1 MNMNS
6 ITIRFLLAILL
17 GIFVSCSS
25 SSTKQS
31 DNTSDTLKDSVE
43 NKSADTITIVDGGIP
58 IFYNMYLSVE
68 MSSMFQSLG
77 ATYNP
82 KLLNSHD
89 KTELYETSTD
99 KALNLGVYAVD
110 LSYSKY
116 FDQFNEAGKYLKN
129 MQKMSSE
136 LGIPSDKFYLS
147 LKRIENNLANKD
159 SLIKIA
165 NDIYKT
171 TEEYLKQS
179 DRGSAAALVITG
191 GWLEAMYIATSLV
204 KKNNTDIELIERISE
219 QKHSIADLISLLE
232 KYNKEPYIRDLLI
245 KMADIRES
253 LNKLV
258 VDKEQINKAYT
269 EMSDITVKIWSLRKE
284 IVN

>member
-1 MNMNS
+1 MNS